1 MNTLAS
7 STKEFLVK
15 YRAMLLLLF
24 LSFLVTGFIPNKA
37 LAAEDKTIYPDGI
50 YRYVI
55 TSEEKKEVKLTGITL
70 TKAVDEIN
78 LPIVRA

>member
-37 LAAEDKTIYPDGI
+37 LAAEDNVKSITVPKSVTKIGPDAFRSIGAVIY
-50 YRYVI
+50 
-55 TSEEKKEVKLTGITL
+55 EE
-70 TKAVDEIN
+70 
-78 LPIVRA
+78 